1 MVNEGR
7 EAGSAGLQR
16 AQKACRPFYVL
27 CVICLLTD
35 VY

>member
-7 EAGSAGLQR
+7 EAGSAGLRR
-16 AQKACRPFYVL
+16 AQKVCRPFYVR
-27 CVICLLTD
+27 CVIYLLTD